1 MVVIFT
7 ESNDYSVIPVNWLI
21 QSIDLK
27 ELSNKLIN
35 VDSVQFCQWPPFKV
49 TNIELLNAIDPDESW
64 KLFKI
69 KIVDNKIY
77 GRYLQN
83 AFV

>member
-1 MVVIFT
+1 M
-7 ESNDYSVIPVNWLI
+7 NWLV

-27 ELSNKLIN
+27 ELSNTLIN
-35 VDSVQFCQWPPFKV
+35 VDSVQFCQWSPFKV